1 MGSGKH
7 VMVAAPTSAGVS
19 PVSGGSSAA
28 VRPRPPVLRAL
39 GAADPPVEVEIDGE
53 VFQCSE
59 ILKHDSWAATGIY
72 ASATRRAVCKFN
84 RRQPILRLPMAWLGR
99 RLAAREQGFMDRL
112 AGIDGVPGSLGPVSV
127 GGRRLDNAVSRQFV
141 TGHAL
146 RPDERVDAEFFP
158 RFDRLLSEVHRRGV
172 AHVDLHKRENILVD
186 EAGRPHLID
195 FQISFAL
202 PASNGLTAR
211 CLRGVLGVLQRCDAY
226 HLLKHRMKHA
236 PEASRPTARDIERMR
251 PWWIRLHRSVAVPF
265 RTVRRQCLVWLGIRN
280 RSGQA
285 GSEWF
290 PEVAHR

>member
-1 MGSGKH
+1 
-7 VMVAAPTSAGVS
+7 MVAATTSAEGV
-19 PVSGGSSAA
+19 GGSCRPRSG
-28 VRPRPPVLRAL
+28 VRPRPPVFRAL
-39 GAADPPVEVEIDGE
+39 GAADPPAAVEINDE
-53 VFQCSE
+53 TFERRE

-72 ASATRRAVCKFN
+72 ASATRRAICKFN
-84 RRQPILRLPMAWLGR
+84 RRQPILGLPMAWLGR

-112 AGIDGVPGSLGPVSV
+112 AGIDGVPPSLGQVRV
-127 GGRRLDNAVSRQFV
+127 AGRRLDNAVARQFV
-141 TGHAL
+141 DGHAL
-146 RPDERVDAEFFP
+146 RPDERVNAEFFP
-158 RFDRLLSEVHRRGV
+158 RFDRLLAEVHRRGV

-186 EAGRPHLID
+186 EAGRPHLVD

-202 PASNGLTAR
+202 PAGGSLAAR
-211 CLRGVLGVLQRCDAY
+211 AFGGVLRVLQRCDAY

-236 PEASRPTARDIERMR
+236 PEPSRPTARDIDRMR

-265 RTVRRQCLVWLGIRN
+265 RTVRRQCLVWLGIRS

>member
-1 MGSGKH
+1 
-7 VMVAAPTSAGVS
+7 MVAAKTSAEE
-19 PVSGGSSAA
+19 AA
-28 VRPRPPVLRAL
+28 VPYRPGAGVRPRPPVFRAL
-39 GAADPPVEVEIDGE
+39 GAADPPAEVEIDGE
-53 VFQCSE
+53 LFSRCE

-72 ASATRRAVCKFN
+72 ASASRRAVCKFN
-84 RRQPILRLPMAWLGR
+84 RRQPILRLPMGWLGR

-112 AGIDGVPGSLGPVSV
+112 AGIDGVPGSLGPVTV
-127 GGRRLDNAVSRQFV
+127 AGRRLDNAVSRQFI

-146 RPDERVDAEFFP
+146 RPEERVNADFFP
-158 RFDRLLSEVHRRGV
+158 RFDRLLAEVHRRGV
-172 AHVDLHKRENILVD
+172 AHVDLHKRENIIVD

-202 PASNGLTAR
+202 PSSNRLAAGA
-211 CLRGVLGVLQRCDAY
+211 LRGVLGVLQRCDAY

-236 PEASRPTARDIERMR
+236 PEPSRPTARDIDRMR

-265 RTVRRQCLVWLGIRN
+265 RTVRRQCLVWLGIRT

-290 PEVAHR
+290 PEVAHRPG

>member
-1 MGSGKH
+1 
-7 VMVAAPTSAGVS
+7 MVAATTSAGK
-19 PVSGGSSAA
+19 SAGPRPQPG
-28 VRPRPPVLRAL
+28 VRPRPAVFRAL
-39 GAADPPVEVEIDGE
+39 GSADPPAEVAIDGE
-53 VFQCSE
+53 AFPRCE

-72 ASATRRAVCKFN
+72 ASATRRAICKFN
-84 RRQPILRLPMAWLGR
+84 RRQPILCLPMGWLGR

-112 AGIDGVPGSLGPVSV
+112 AGIDGVPPSLGPVRA
-127 GGRRLDNAVSRQFV
+127 GGRPLRNAVARQFV
-141 TGHAL
+141 PGHAL

-158 RFDRLLSEVHRRGV
+158 RFDRLLTEVHRRGV

-202 PASNGLTAR
+202 PTRSRLAAR
-211 CLRGVLGVLQRCDAY
+211 ALRGVLGVLQRCDDY
-226 HLLKHRMKHA
+226 HLLKHRLKHA
-236 PEASRPTARDIERMR
+236 PEPSRPTAADIERMR
-251 PWWIRLHRSVAVPF
+251 PWWIRLHRSFAVPF
-265 RTVRRQCLVWLGIRN
+265 RTVRRQCLVWLGIRG

>member
-1 MGSGKH
+1 
-7 VMVAAPTSAGVS
+7 MVAATKAAGEAPAS
-19 PVSGGSSAA
+19 CRPGSG
-28 VRPRPPVLRAL
+28 VRPRPPVFRAL
-39 GAADPPVEVEIDGE
+39 GDADPPAQVEIDGE
-53 VFQCSE
+53 VFRRCE

-72 ASATRRAVCKFN
+72 ASATRRAICKFN
-84 RRQPILRLPMAWLGR
+84 RRQSILRLPMAWLGR

-112 AGIDGVPGSLGPVSV
+112 AGIDGVPPSLGPVCV
-127 GGRRLDNAVSRQFV
+127 AGRRLENAVSRQFIA
-141 TGHAL
+141 GHAL
-146 RPDERVDAEFFP
+146 RVDERVNAEFFP
-158 RFDRLLSEVHRRGV
+158 RFDRLLAEVHRRDV
-172 AHVDLHKRENILVD
+172 AHVELHKRENIQVD

-202 PASNGLTAR
+202 PAGNRIAAR
-211 CLRGVLGVLQRCDAY
+211 ALRGVLHVLQQCDDY

-236 PEASRPTARDIERMR
+236 PEPSRPTARDIDRMR

-265 RTVRRQCLVWLGIRN
+265 RTVRRQCLVWLGIRA

>member
-1 MGSGKH
+1 
-7 VMVAAPTSAGVS
+7 MVAATTTSAKNTAVPGTRHPS
-19 PVSGGSSAA
+19 
-28 VRPRPPVLRAL
+28 VRPRPPVFRAL
-39 GAADPPVEVEIDGE
+39 GASDPPAAVEIDGE

-72 ASATRRAVCKFN
+72 ASATRQAVCKFN

-112 AGIDGVPGSLGPVSV
+112 AGIDGVPGSLGPVCV
-127 GGRRLDNAVSRQFV
+127 AGKRLDNAVSRQFI

-146 RPDERVDAEFFP
+146 RPDERVNAEFFP
-158 RFDRLLSEVHRRGV
+158 RFDRLLAEVHRRGV

-202 PASNGLTAR
+202 PASNGLAAR

-265 RTVRRQCLVWLGIRN
+265 RTVRRGFLVWLGIRN